1 MNQTDLAWLAGF
13 TDADGSI
20 ALWGHQEK
28 DGRYKCYPTIIY
40 TNTNPAQIEKV
51 VTILD
56 SIGVKMHIVERD
68 QSKTSNK
75 WARSWQV
82 ITSNHSYAK
91 IILES
96 ILPYLAGKAP
106 QARLTLRYI
115 NSRSNHLRDKITEEE
130 VAIVKEVMDLNK
142 RGISKILTDYT
153 LGILDN
159 WNQDIVGTT
168 AKSVEMGRN
177 DSSSS

>member
-20 ALWGHQEK
+20 ALWGHQERN
-28 DGRYKCYPTIIY
+28 GRYKCYPTIVY

-68 QSKTSNK
+68 QSKTSDK

-82 ITSNHSYAK
+82 ITSNHGHAK
-91 IILES
+91 IILEA

-106 QARLTLRYI
+106 QARLTLKYI
-115 NSRSNHLRDKITEEE
+115 DSRSNHLREKVTEEE
-130 VAIVKEVMDLNK
+130 VAIVHEVMALNK

-153 LGILDN
+153 LEVLDN
-159 WNQDIVGTT
+159 WNQDIVGTV
-168 AKSVEMGRN
+168 AKSTETSRN
-177 DSSSS
+177 D

>member
-1 MNQTDLAWLAGF
+1 MNKTDLAWLAGF

-28 DGRYKCYPTIIY
+28 NGRYKCYPTIIY

-68 QSKTSNK
+68 QSKTSSK

-82 ITSNHSYAK
+82 ITSNHGHAK
-91 IILES
+91 KILEA
-96 ILPYLAGKAP
+96 ILPYMAGKAP
-106 QARLTLRYI
+106 QARLTLKYI
-115 NSRSNHLRDKITEEE
+115 NSRSNHMREKVTEEE
-130 VAIVKEVMDLNK
+130 IAIVHEVMALNK

-153 LGILDN
+153 LGILGN
-159 WNQDIVGTT
+159 WNQDIVGTV
-168 AKSVEMGRN
+168 AKSTEIGRN
-177 DSSSS
+177 DQSKS